1 MSPILQLWSTATLFL
16 VMMMFISAWLT
27 GGGMPVAFGR
37 FALAA
42 TASACLLL
50 VIRRWWHKAV
60 AARLKPLV
68 RTLSAGA
75 MGHDNDAG
83 APIPENDEISRLES
97 LVHRVCSGRGPSSEP
112 AAASLCRGLGGNLR
126 LAADH
131 LESIKTLLEVSQSH
145 QQPIPRAA
153 FQNLELVSKNLRDIE
168 RQIDAAA
175 HDTLHATAQLA
186 SVMFAYSRNRI
197 VI

>member
-1 MSPILQLWSTATLFL
+1 MSPVLQLWSTATLIL
-16 VMMMFISAWLT
+16 ATMMFISAWLT
-27 GGGMPVAFGR
+27 GGGIPFAFGR

-50 VIRRWWHKAV
+50 VIRRWWHKEV
-60 AARLKPLV
+60 GGRLKPLM

-75 MGHDNDAG
+75 PSNNNDVG
-83 APIPENDEISRLES
+83 TTIRGNEISRLES
-97 LVHRVCSGRGPSSEP
+97 LVHRVCSGRAQNREAGPDLRPEL
-112 AAASLCRGLGGNLR
+112 AAGSFCPELSGNLR

-153 FQNLELVSKNLRDIE
+153 FQNLELVSKNLRDHE
-168 RQIDAAA
+168 RQTGAGA
-175 HDTLHATAQLA
+175 HDTALDSALQ
-186 SVMFAYSRNRI
+186 FR
-197 VI
+197 